1 MLKDVSIL
9 VAWSFEPLRTDGNE
23 PCKFEIER
31 ALWTMLVKAYGVDSP
46 AAEVIVANIAWLEVV
61 PYILPYDS
69 DRGKNVRKFDAMLAE
84 TNPNMQVIQES
95 VVKPLPNVKGALI
108 FGKRAHD
115 FFFYRKGIFPKH
127 LQGQGQDDTNYLCH
141 PEVFVN
147 KCACSDERR
156 MSW

>member
-1 MLKDVSIL
+1 M
-9 VAWSFEPLRTDGNE
+9 
-23 PCKFEIER
+23 
-31 ALWTMLVKAYGVDSP
+31 
-46 AAEVIVANIAWLEVV
+46 IVANIAWLEVV

-69 DRGKNVRKFDAMLAE
+69 NRGKNVRKFDAMLAE
-84 TNPNMQVIQES
+84 TNANMQVIQES
-95 VVKPLPNVKGALI
+95 IVKCLPNVKDALI
-108 FGKRAHD
+108 LGKRAHD